1 MRLLY
6 LEDNKIHKVYKVRND
21 SVGYPHFLIY
31 VNNVWLWVT
40 GKNIQPLNWKNRIK
54 YLFKKHK

>member
-40 GKNIQPLNWKNRIK
+40 GKTMRPVNWKNRIK
-54 YLFKKHK
+54 YLCKLYK

>member
-6 LEDNKIHKVYKVRND
+6 LKDNKIHKVYKVRND

-31 VNNVWLWVT
+31 VKNVWLWVT
-40 GKNIQPLNWKNRIK
+40 GKDIQPVNWKNRIK
-54 YLFKKHK
+54 CVFKKHK

>member
-6 LEDNKIHKVYKVRND
+6 LEDNKIHKVYKIRHD

-31 VNNVWLWVT
+31 VDNMWVWVN
-40 GKNIQPLNWKNRIK
+40 GKNIRPVNWKNRIK
-54 YLFKKHK
+54 SFKKNK